1 MNDTATIAEGTG
13 NRTDGDIWVFGCGSL
28 MWQPDFPHVETRLAL
43 LRGYH
48 RALCIYSTRY
58 RGTPEQPGLV
68 AGLDR
73 GGSCRG
79 RAYRVAANEVEGV
92 LEYLDYREMLTGVY
106 HPKFVPVRLDD
117 GRRVPAYAF
126 IARRD
131 HEQYAGHLTHEEA
144 ARLVRQG
151 NGSRGPSREYLENTI
166 GQLADMGI
174 RDSALLRILKA
185 VRAGSD

>member
-1 MNDTATIAEGTG
+1 MDEPIIDDELDDLLPSTPLLDDETPFATMMSTFDEAAHELGVDRNAYAIL
-13 NRTDGDIWVFGCGSL
+13 RK
-28 MWQPDFPHVETRLAL
+28 PDREIT
-43 LRGYH
+43 
-48 RALCIYSTRY
+48 
-58 RGTPEQPGLV
+58 V
-68 AGLDR
+68 AI
-73 GGSCRG
+73 
-79 RAYRVAANEVEGV
+79 
-92 LEYLDYREMLTGVY
+92 
-106 HPKFVPVRLDD
+106 PVRLDD

-131 HEQYAGHLTHEEA
+131 HRQYAGHLTPEEA

>member
-1 MNDTATIAEGTG
+1 MNDTPAIAEDPD
-13 NRTDGDIWVFGCGSL
+13 NRTDEDIWVFGCGSL
-28 MWQPDFPHVETRLAL
+28 MWQPDFPHVDVRLAL

-48 RALCIYSTRY
+48 RAMCIYSTRY
-58 RGTPEQPGLV
+58 RGTPARPGLV

-79 RAYRVAANEVEGV
+79 RAYRVAAGEVEGV
-92 LEYLDYREMLTGVY
+92 LEYLDHREMLTGVY

-131 HEQYAGHLTHEEA
+131 HRQYAGHLTPDEA
-144 ARLVRQG
+144 ARLIRQG
-151 NGSRGPSREYLENTI
+151 HGSRGPSREYLENTI

-174 RDSALLRILKA
+174 RDAALQRILRA
-185 VRAGSD
+185 VRTATD